1 MLAKFLAFLLGVGA
15 CQAQTSLAQYLNL
28 TGAQRSSI
36 LNLNGAYNSDWSDQ
50 RFKLLN
56 AQFLLGQLAEQPGAD
71 QLQLGRLAVNSETIR
86 RDQVSK
92 QLALRKQL
100 DSLLTPTQVAVVQN
114 LASSA
119 VLVPLANDAACAYLV
134 SRAIPYSAG
143 VPGLLVNNPAPT
155 NPPPARVAFSVPD
168 IPPAPTG
175 SFCGSSQFPISVRE
189 YLALT
194 DAQVASLF
202 SASASYNDFYA
213 RKQNR
218 LTDINL
224 AIADLTASPAADS
237 TALGSLYIEMAQ
249 IGQQI
254 KQKAAQLRD
263 ATLSQLNS
271 TQSAQVKTLQTIQD
285 YSNAGLFANA
295 IGCKLLVLPV
305 AASTGSA
312 DVFGTYSFCTL

>member
-134 SRAIPYSAG
+134 SPAIPQFVGLAG
-143 VPGLLVNNPAPT
+143 FLLGAIDQPATPAP
-155 NPPPARVAFSVPD
+155 VAFSVPD

-263 ATLSQLNS
+263 AALSQLSS